1 MRRIYYSSARK
12 PIKVEPT
19 VYLTVP
25 CTIIR
30 ITDKAIFINAKDP
43 RGIESSYW
51 MPKSQVKN
59 PPADNTPSSL
69 EVAEW
74 FINRYG
80 LATQPKEGEKP
91 CLSPPSPPQP

>member
-12 PIKVEPT
+12 PIKVKPT

-30 ITDKAIFINAKDP
+30 ITDKAIFINVKDT
-43 RGIESSYW
+43 RGIKLNHW
-51 MPKSQVKN
+51 IPKSQVKN
-59 PPADNTPSSL
+59 LPADNTPASL

-74 FINRYG
+74 FINRCG
-80 LATQPKEGEKP
+80 LATQPKEREKP
-91 CLSPPSPPQP
+91 CLSLPSPPQL